1 MPIPSWEELR
11 QLAEQVS
18 ESKKPSEISTGEL
31 AAKGFSDFV
40 SKLLTARTPTQH
52 YTGAL
57 TKEGEFII
65 ASNSGSQLPHIVF
78 TSPNVIL
85 VVGAQKIVPN
95 LEKAIKRLE
104 TYVLPL
110 EDENMKQKYGAH
122 TLLSKML
129 VYHRERQGSGRKIT
143 IVIVKEKLGF

>member
-40 SKLLTARTPTQH
+40 SKLLTAGTPTQH

-57 TKEGEFII
+57 TKEGELTPIN
-65 ASNSGSQLPHIVF
+65 AYRGGSLAERIGRF
-78 TSPNVIL
+78 AGGRGSETGLSP
-85 VVGAQKIVPN
+85 GMG
-95 LEKAIKRLE
+95 IKGKF
-104 TYVLPL
+104 PL
-110 EDENMKQKYGAH
+110 
-122 TLLSKML
+122 
-129 VYHRERQGSGRKIT
+129 
-143 IVIVKEKLGF
+143 